1 MQTPMRAPQYHIYS
15 AHDNS
20 ELNKQFLLNS
30 DQTHPK
36 SFVNLSTYSP
46 EIIKYKVN
54 EFKS

>member
-1 MQTPMRAPQYHIYS
+1 MQTPIRAPQYHIYS
-15 AHDNS
+15 THENS
-20 ELNKQFLLNS
+20 ELNKQFLLHS

-54 EFKS
+54 